1 MYNPNNNGKITP
13 PPPAQNYGAVNQTN
27 AYGGGYGSQRPNTA
41 YGYPTSGT
49 GVPNNTAA
57 YDIPS
62 YEKPA
67 YNSNLAGSN
76 PNNGGLYDEFN
87 LNEFSSTKIRH
98 GFIRKVY
105 SILTVQLLFTFGF
118 ALATLYCDPIKT
130 VMINYYYVFLILGIV
145 LTLPLMIFLAC
156 VPSAARN
163 YPSNYILLFFITMGI
178 SCLVGI
184 ASAVTKSEIFYYA
197 LATTAVVTVAL
208 TLFSFQTKYDFTG
221 WAVYLYIAFIIL
233 CFVGILGI
241 FFQNKIFHIVFSG
254 ISAFLLSISI
264 IVDTQMIVGG
274 KHRTY
279 QFSIDDYI
287 FATLAIYM
295 DIVNLFL
302 TLLSLY
308 TAASE

>member
-1 MYNPNNNGKITP
+1 MYNPNNNGKVVP

-27 AYGGGYGSQRPNTA
+27 TYGGGYGNPRPNTYTYA
-41 YGYPTSGT
+41 ANGATH
-49 GVPNNTAA
+49 NTTA
-57 YDIPS
+57 YDL
-62 YEKPA
+62 PA
-67 YNSNLAGSN
+67 YDKPTYNGTAGGSN
-76 PNNGGLYDEFN
+76 PNNGGLFDEFS

-105 SILTVQLLFTFGF
+105 CLLTIQLLLTFGF
-118 ALATLYCDPIKT
+118 AFAAIYSDTLRMT
-130 VMINYYYVFLILGIV
+130 LLGSYYLFLFLGIGM
-145 LTLPLMIFLAC
+145 TLPILIFLAC
-156 VPSAARN
+156 VPSSARSF
-163 YPSNYILLFFITMGI
+163 PMNYILLFIITAGM
-178 SCLVGI
+178 SFLVGL
-184 ASAVTKSEIFYYA
+184 ASATTKSDIFYYA
-197 LATTAVVTVAL
+197 LATTAVVTTAL
-208 TLFSFQTKYDFTG
+208 TIFSFQTKFDFTG

-233 CFVGILGI
+233 FFIGILGI
-241 FFQNKIFHIVFSG
+241 FFRSKIFNLIFAG

-302 TLLSLY
+302 SLLSLY
-308 TAASE
+308 SAVSE